1 MGSIDKFDKNPVSV
15 IVKLSDE
22 EAIIIEKR
30 SNGKFTDFNKDYK
43 FTYFPQRKKFANKN
57 TYTAYYVNVNNAVYR
72 DDSDPNSY
80 LKNFWYYLREKN
92 NVALAKSVSSNGV
105 KIEILNSNQIK
116 ISLS

>member
-1 MGSIDKFDKNPVSV
+1 
-15 IVKLSDE
+15 
-22 EAIIIEKR
+22 
-30 SNGKFTDFNKDYK
+30 
-43 FTYFPQRKKFANKN
+43 
-57 TYTAYYVNVNNAVYR
+57 VNVNNAVYR

-105 KIEILNSNQIK
+105 KIEILNTNQIK